1 MIPRSTSSYGSL
13 YVRGKV
19 FALISLLLVLV
30 TLLAACGGSSNP
42 TTSRYG
48 GTLTMVPGPTGDYTR
63 NFNVFATG
71 SVLNGAQGLI
81 YETLLFFNREDG
93 SVKPWLASSY
103 QFSSDATSITFNLRP
118 GVQWSDGKPFT
129 SADVVFTLKMIHDH
143 PAIDYSGLWN
153 VITSVS
159 APDNHTVIVK
169 LKQPSVPILWYL
181 GGQTYILP
189 QHLWSSVSNPVT
201 YTNPDP
207 VGTGPYVLKS
217 FTPQLYVFD
226 RNPHFWQPGKPYI
239 SEIRYP
245 SFNSNTS
252 ADLLLSQG
260 AVDWT
265 GLFTPDVNKTFAN
278 RDPAHN
284 HYWFPPN
291 NVVTLY
297 PNTAKY
303 PFNVLAVRQ
312 AISMA
317 IDRNKL
323 YRIGENGYEP
333 PSHPTALVLPANQG
347 TLSPDYA
354 NASFTMNTARAAS
367 LLERAGFKKGSDGIY
382 VDRNGKRLAFNLN
395 VVSGWTDWVTDC
407 QIMASN
413 LQAAGMDV
421 KVNAISYNSYYSA
434 LQMGSFD
441 TAISWT
447 TTGPT
452 PYYLYNSMLGTTNTA
467 PIGQQATSNWE
478 RWSDPATDRFLQQY
492 ASSLGSAE
500 QQQALAGIQK
510 IMVEQL
516 PTIPLIYGATWY
528 EYSTARFVGWPDQQ
542 HPYAVPAPYA
552 APDEEIVVLNLHQV

>member
-1 MIPRSTSSYGSL
+1 MIPHSTSSYGSL

-30 TLLAACGGSSNP
+30 TLLAACGGPSNP

-48 GTLTMVPGPTGDYTR
+48 GTLTMVPGPTGDFTR
-63 NFNVFATG
+63 NFNVFANG
-71 SVLNGAQGLI
+71 SVLSGTQGLI

-103 QFSSDATSITFNLRP
+103 QLSSDATSITFKLRP
-118 GVQWSDGKPFT
+118 DVQWSDGKPFT
-129 SADVVFTLKMIHDH
+129 SADVVFTLNLVRNHS
-143 PAIDYSGLWN
+143 AIDYSGLWN
-153 VITSVS
+153 VITGVS
-159 APDNHTVIVK
+159 APDDHTVIVK

-201 YTNPDP
+201 YTNPNP
-207 VGTGPYVLKS
+207 IGTGPFVFKS

-226 RNPHFWQPGKPYI
+226 RNPHYWQPGKPSI

-245 SFNSNTS
+245 AFNSNTS

-260 AVDWT
+260 SVDWT

-278 RDPAHN
+278 RDPVHN
-284 HYWFPPN
+284 RYWFPPN

-297 PNTAKY
+297 PNLTKY
-303 PFNVLAVRQ
+303 PFNSSAVRQ
-312 AISMA
+312 AISAA

-323 YRIGENGYEP
+323 YHIGEDGYEP
-333 PSHPTALVLPANQG
+333 PSHPTALVLPANQSF
-347 TLSPDYA
+347 LSPAYA
-354 NASFTMNTARAAS
+354 NASFSVDTAKATS
-367 LLERAGFKKGSDGIY
+367 LLTGAGFRKGSDGIY
-382 VDRNGKRLAFNLN
+382 VDKNGKRLAFNIN

-421 KVNAISYNSYYSA
+421 KVNTISFNSYYSA

-447 TTGPT
+447 STGPT
-452 PYYLYNSMLGTTNTA
+452 PYFLYNSMLGSINTA
-467 PIGQQATSNWE
+467 PIGQQ
-478 RWSDPATDRFLQQY
+478 
-492 ASSLGSAE
+492 
-500 QQQALAGIQK
+500 
-510 IMVEQL
+510 
-516 PTIPLIYGATWY
+516 
-528 EYSTARFVGWPDQQ
+528 
-542 HPYAVPAPYA
+542 
-552 APDEEIVVLNLHQV
+552 